1 MNRRAHKKSR
11 NGCVECKRRHI
22 KCDETRP
29 KCKNCTII
37 ERECVYRTPPP
48 AAVPAAVPAVASGI
62 GGTEGGA
69 ETLQSGPSTPSNT
82 AGCSPFADGSS
93 GTPAQQQQQQQGV
106 SPLAFPDPSVIRS
119 GPQVN
124 MDHMELLLTFKLEPI
139 IPELDEHLREWGSR
153 ITLKAG
159 VDAPYLMHEIL
170 SVSAL
175 YLSRARPDR
184 KQYYT
189 EQAVQLQMEAI
200 SLFNC
205 SMTSSFDIDDSN
217 CVPITMFTSL
227 LGRHLCI
234 DALATPAAAGLDA
247 FLDSYLNF
255 ARLRQRGAHV
265 IRSARAAL
273 ESSELRPFLTWGPGL
288 QDLIG
293 EGHACDGLQDLIS
306 AATTLDATSAAACR
320 RAAELIQ
327 VSFDSW
333 EDRGSV
339 PGQQRMVQMIF
350 TWAFLVPEEFVAMLS
365 GRRAE
370 AVAVLG
376 YHAVILHFAR
386 DMWQIGA
393 AGAQLLTAVGEHLG
407 PGWEEWLAWPRSV
420 VFGQT

>member
-1 MNRRAHKKSR
+1 
-11 NGCVECKRRHI
+11 
-22 KCDETRP
+22 
-29 KCKNCTII
+29 
-37 ERECVYRTPPP
+37 
-48 AAVPAAVPAVASGI
+48 
-62 GGTEGGA
+62 
-69 ETLQSGPSTPSNT
+69 
-82 AGCSPFADGSS
+82 
-93 GTPAQQQQQQQGV
+93 
-106 SPLAFPDPSVIRS
+106 
-119 GPQVN
+119 
-124 MDHMELLLTFKLEPI
+124 MDHMELLLTFKLELI

-189 EQAVQLQMEAI
+189 EQA
-200 SLFNC
+200 
-205 SMTSSFDIDDSN
+205 
-217 CVPITMFTSL
+217 
-227 LGRHLCI
+227 
-234 DALATPAAAGLDA
+234 
-247 FLDSYLNF
+247 
-255 ARLRQRGAHV
+255 RGAHV